1 MAKQLTMRDIVKA
14 LLASGHQVEYKD
26 RSDRGIRVTMIDGVR
41 FKSSESLGNTKA
53 REIVGAKISEARIKQ
68 LKKISIKKGTKRDF
82 VSEETREKIK
92 QINENLKA
100 REKALKKKGAKR
112 VSLGRIRLKNY
123 REDRKEHGEEH
134 AEEAL
139 DRALRYSKGLAYIE
153 TLQAI
158 IARLRQ
164 DSDKLPP
171 EEKAL
176 FDEVANSLQAIIDS
190 GADNFDNEYLQH
202 IIEWIYEREKGTIT
216 TEEMVRRVKPWINA
230 GR

>member
-1 MAKQLTMRDIVKA
+1 MREIATLLKELGHDIR
-14 LLASGHQVEYKD
+14 YKERTD
-26 RSDRGIRVTMIDGVR
+26 GSIRVTMIDGVR
-41 FKSSESLGNTKA
+41 FKSNESLGNTKA
-53 REIVGAKISEARIKQ
+53 REILGAKISEARIKQ

-100 REKALKKKGAKR
+100 REKSLKKKGAKK

-123 REDRKEHGEEH
+123 RADRKEYGEQH
-134 AEEAL
+134 SEEAL

-164 DSDKLPP
+164 DGDKLPP

-176 FDEVANSLQAIIDS
+176 FDEIANSLQAIIDS
-190 GADNFDNEYLQH
+190 GANNFDNEYLQH
-202 IIEWIYEREKGTIT
+202 IIEWIYEREKGSIT
-216 TEEMVRRVKPWINA
+216 TKEMVRRIKPWINA